1 MPAAEVLSMHGPSE
15 AFPLDEAS
23 ICQALDQPMA
33 EDAARVRDLLAKA
46 RAMKG
51 LDDQDLPPLLA
62 LRNPE
67 LLHELYETAR
77 WVKDQIY
84 GNRIVMFAP
93 LYASNLC
100 GNECLYCAFR
110 ASNRELPRRALDQAE
125 IAAEVEHLLAQ
136 GHKRLVLVAGE
147 AYPKDGLDYI
157 LSAIRTVYQT
167 RHGNDNIRRVNVNI
181 APLDV
186 DDFRRL
192 KDAQIGTYQ
201 LFQETYHRETYGRMH
216 RRGLKADYDWRLGCM
231 DRAMQAGIDDVGIG
245 ALFGLHDWRFE
256 LLALMHH
263 ARHLE
268 DRFGCGPHTISVPR
282 IEPAEGSATS
292 EAPPYAVTDAEFLK
306 LVAIL
311 RLAVPYT
318 GLILSTRERPE
329 IRSQALQLGISQISA
344 GSRTNPGGYEDDALE
359 GGAQF
364 SLGDHRSLDEVV
376 RDLAETGFIPS
387 FCTACYRMGR
397 TGSDFMDLAKPGEIK
412 AHCHPNALS
421 TLQEYMD
428 DHASAETRAA
438 ADRLLV
444 DTLAGMEGR
453 AKTRAEAMVARVKQ
467 GERDVFC

>member
-1 MPAAEVLSMHGPSE
+1 MRGPSE

-23 ICQALDQPMA
+23 LHAALEPPVTQDP
-33 EDAARVRDLLAKA
+33 ARIRDILAKA
-46 RAMKG
+46 RAMNG
-51 LDDQDLPPLLA
+51 LDDQDLPPLMALQDPGLLA
-62 LRNPE
+62 E
-67 LLHELYETAR
+67 LFETAQ

-93 LYASNLC
+93 LYVSNLC
-100 GNECLYCAFR
+100 ANECLYCAFR
-110 ASNRELPRRALDQAE
+110 ASNRELPRRALSQAE

-147 AYPKDGLDYI
+147 AYPKEGLDYI
-157 LSAIRTVYQT
+157 LSAIRTVYGT
-167 RHGNDNIRRVNVNI
+167 RRGNDNIRRVNVNI
-181 APLDV
+181 APLTIE
-186 DDFRRL
+186 DFRRL
-192 KDAQIGTYQ
+192 LDAQIGTYQ
-201 LFQETYHRETYGRMH
+201 LFQETYHRETYQRMH
-216 RRGLKADYDWRLGCM
+216 VRGLKADYDWRLGCM
-231 DRAMQAGIDDVGIG
+231 DRAMLAGIGDVGIG
-245 ALFGLHDWRFE
+245 ALFGLYDWRFE

-263 ARHLE
+263 AQHLE

-292 EAPPYAVTDAEFLK
+292 EAPPHAVTDAEFLK

-329 IRSQALQLGISQISA
+329 IRSRALQLGISQISA
-344 GSRTNPGGYEDDALE
+344 GSRTNPGGYEDEAQD

-397 TGSDFMDLAKPGEIK
+397 TGPDFMDLAKPGEIK

-421 TLQEYMD
+421 TLQEYVD
-428 DHASAETRAA
+428 DYASPETRQAA
-438 ADRLLV
+438 EALLA
-444 DTLAGMEGR
+444 DTLAHMEGR
-453 AKTRAEAMVARVKQ
+453 AKVRAEAMVARVKQ